1 MLDKPPGWP
10 LLTAFT
16 LAGLVALWWAS
27 APYMYVEF
35 ALWAYCSGV
44 ILGLIWTV
52 RAVAALI
59 RDADAI
65 RDRKLRWFMPWIIVC
80 GVVVA
85 VSIDAPF
92 RVRFAL
98 SESALIAH
106 AQTVAQSG
114 DASGECRK
122 VGLYPTCW
130 SEAIPGGGAWFTVD
144 DPGIRTSAGFIWSPA
159 GQMPE
164 GVVER
169 FYPITGPWYAYS
181 GWDKW

>member
-10 LLTAFT
+10 LLTAFS
-16 LAGLVALWWAS
+16 LAVLVALWWAS
-27 APYMYVEF
+27 GPYVYAEF
-35 ALWAYCSGV
+35 VLWVLFIGGFLTFV
-44 ILGLIWTV
+44 WTV
-52 RAVAALI
+52 RAVVALI

-65 RDRKLRWFMPWIIVC
+65 RHRKLRWFMPWIIVC
-80 GVVVA
+80 GMVVA
-85 VSIDAPF
+85 VSLDWPF

-106 AQTVAQSG
+106 AQAVARSG
-114 DASGECRK
+114 DVWMECHQ

-130 SEAIPGGGAWFTVD
+130 SEATPGGGARFRVS
-144 DPGIRTSAGFIWSPA
+144 DPGIRTSAGFVWSPA

-164 GVVER
+164 DDVESLD
-169 FYPITGPWYAYS
+169 PLTGPWYAYS